1 MMKIKEK
8 AWTWEVVTVVLVLL
22 LVAAGILC
30 PIYYEKKE
38 KEAAIEKCQENYISI
53 LNMLNVYS
61 GTNEMYEENNF
72 SIRREILCLDENAL
86 DVEMINPE
94 TGEANV
100 GFMHSVKEDDFYIY
114 DDYLRMLL
122 RAYYFY
128 CGEEFIYT
136 YDEIMALNGNCTE
149 DEAAQLGGLARIYDE
164 VKDNYLEK
172 VSNAYDK
179 YLEVNGE
186 KYAGKEKYQLNYED
200 CLALEEYFE
209 EEPEPEETSEE

>member
-1 MMKIKEK
+1 M
-8 AWTWEVVTVVLVLL
+8 L
-22 LVAAGILC
+22 ILC

-86 DVEMINPE
+86 DVEMINQE

-100 GFMHSVKEDDFYIY
+100 GFMHSVKED
-114 DDYLRMLL
+114 
-122 RAYYFY
+122 
-128 CGEEFIYT
+128 
-136 YDEIMALNGNCTE
+136 
-149 DEAAQLGGLARIYDE
+149 EAEQLGGLVRIYE
-164 VKDNYLEK
+164 QVKDNYLEK
-172 VSNAYDK
+172 VSKVYDK

-209 EEPEPEETSEE
+209 EEPDDLLEFTLEKTGTDEVLLTVIESEYPGLEKGDTVLFEKFAG